1 MKTLMLLFAMN
12 RGREVT
18 VASRI
23 GGMIFLLLCALG
35 ILFAGVI
42 NELVFLIVIGG
53 IWTMMFAVVLAILI
67 IRNIRKNT
75 ARW

>member
-1 MKTLMLLFAMN
+1 MLFAMN

-18 VASRI
+18 MASRI

-35 ILFAGVI
+35 ILLAGVI
-42 NELVFLIVIGG
+42 NELVFLVVIGG

-67 IRNIRKNT
+67 ICNIRKNT